1 MVEVTVSG
9 KGRGATVRRGA
20 GAPGRRDR
28 AIACS
33 GIGSERRAWH
43 RTMVDA
49 PTAVRALAAF
59 FGRGAIGLRATRVF
73 PGARGRILRAMSHEF
88 CKRRC
93 GSRSTI

>member
-9 KGRGATVRRGA
+9 KGRGATARRGA

-73 PGARGRILRAMSHEF
+73 PGARGRILRAMSDE
-88 CKRRC
+88 R
-93 GSRSTI
+93 